1 MVKSLLH
8 KRLYS
13 WAFYVHLIAIK
24 LILFIMLLYQESFEK
39 PQVYFGFLFS
49 TLLKYLA
56 LPKTNRKFKLL
67 ILEHFYGRG
76 PFQLSIPPSHEHWK
90 IGFLNQIITNSLT
103 KIIIIQSSMEI
114 LYLEIFY
121 LTWSCFFSHCSLY
134 NRWGIFARRAV
145 SQALSHPTI
154 QGIECTKRLISS

>member
-8 KRLYS
+8 KRWYS

-90 IGFLNQIITNSLT
+90 VSPYWEYLDFSQL
-103 KIIIIQSSMEI
+103 
-114 LYLEIFY
+114 LYQRDRKSEQ
-121 LTWSCFFSHCSLY
+121 
-134 NRWGIFARRAV
+134 NERKARGDRRWGLRAKRARR
-145 SQALSHPTI
+145 I
-154 QGIECTKRLISS
+154 QFSSGSLRAFNDGIEIPENRRLWI